1 MQANDLLEY
10 RYKIIDAFKD
20 GTFLSRYLKNT
31 DNAGYNYVLKDAGN
45 FIQEIKSIEEKIN
58 VSLFE
63 DFFKSSSPADYAKM
77 LINADLKD
85 RIEKMIKMRMRH

>member
-20 GTFLSRYLKNT
+20 GTFLSKYLKNT

-63 DFFKSSSPADYAKM
+63 DFLNHHHQ
-77 LINADLKD
+77 LIMQKCLLILVEMK
-85 RIEKMIKMRMRH
+85 IKKL